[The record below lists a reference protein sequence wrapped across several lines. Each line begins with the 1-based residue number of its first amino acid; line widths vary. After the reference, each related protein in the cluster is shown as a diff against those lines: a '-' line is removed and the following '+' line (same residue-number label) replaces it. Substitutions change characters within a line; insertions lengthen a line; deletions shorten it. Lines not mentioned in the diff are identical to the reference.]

1 MMVATLK
8 NCNALSFIRPM
19 AAWLFVI
26 LFLQSCATLD
36 PNYEEPTVML
46 SSFKAVPSEG
56 MVPSFEVGLRIINPN
71 ATPLDLEG
79 VVYSIS
85 LQGHELVKG
94 VGKGFPQIEGYS
106 EGNITLSASANLLS
120 GIRFITGM
128 VKQKDE
134 ALVYEFEAK
143 LDLAGFYP
151 SLKISETGTLDFS
164 GQKRAQDTQ

>member
-1 MMVATLK
+1 MLATMK
-8 NCNALSFIRPM
+8 NFTALSFTRAM
-19 AAWLFVI
+19 GASLFVL
-26 LFLQSCATLD
+26 LFLQSCATMD
-36 PNYEEPTVML
+36 PNYEEPTVIL
-46 SSFKAVPSEG
+46 SSFRAVPSEG

-71 ATPLDLEG
+71 TTPLDLEG

-94 VGKGFPQIEGYS
+94 VGKGYPPIEGYS

-120 GIRFITGM
+120 GIRFITSM

-134 ALVYEFEAK
+134 PLVYEFEAK

-151 SLKISETGTLDFS
+151 SLKISETGTLDFNS
-164 GQKRAQDTQ
+164 QKRVQDTQ